1 MAFFGKHVRLVCV
14 APGQIAEPFL
24 SSSIVY
30 ITCYFSGPIVSERVE
45 SPPGSIVIVS
55 CC

>member
-1 MAFFGKHVRLVCV
+1 MAFFGKHVRLVGM
-14 APGQIAEPFL
+14 APGQISEPFL

-30 ITCYFSGPIVSERVE
+30 ITCYISRPIVSGRVE
-45 SPPGSIVIVS
+45 SSPVSIVS